1 MSRAIEAQL
10 YLNISRL
17 HMKIPCRT
25 IRHMFLVSALLVTS
39 LLVSPATL
47 AAETG
52 NTTEAVNTTET
63 VKPAETSM
71 EAPARHLT
79 WVIGLE
85 YNQDSSIA
93 GQEII
98 QKDVPIGFSF
108 ETEAYLLE
116 VSIPYVQRSAPSGKV
131 AKSHHHESKKDP
143 TTITPIV
150 TSEGLGDVTSS
161 LRYTLLNEKVAPLS
175 LYARGEV
182 KLATADVAKGL
193 GTGVN
198 DYFAELKA
206 SKTVGAFT
214 GSASIG
220 YAFMG
225 SPGEVKINDVKKFL
239 YFNNIYFG
247 SVSGSYQFTESTHAD
262 LNLDIGQATETG
274 GTEQR
279 DLSAAVEFKASANQS
294 IRMQVLKSIA
304 PGISSWGASAY
315 LSSAL

>member
-1 MSRAIEAQL
+1 
-10 YLNISRL
+10 
-17 HMKIPCRT
+17 MKTPCRT
-25 IRHMFLVSALLVTS
+25 IGHMFLVSALLAISV
-39 LLVSPATL
+39 LVSQSTL
-47 AAETG
+47 AAETVD
-52 NTTEAVNTTET
+52 TTEAINTTET
-63 VKPAETSM
+63 VKPAETVNV
-71 EAPARHLT
+71 APARHLT
-79 WVIGLE
+79 GTIGLE

-108 ETEAYLLE
+108 ETETYVFE
-116 VSIPYVQRSAPSGKV
+116 VNIPYVQRSAPSGKV
-131 AKSHHHESKKDP
+131 AKSHHHESKKD
-143 TTITPIV
+143 TTTVAPIV
-150 TSEGLGDVTSS
+150 TNAGLGDVTSS
-161 LRYTLLNEKVAPLS
+161 LRYILLNEKDAPLS
-175 LYARGEV
+175 LYAKGEV

-198 DYFAELKA
+198 DYFGELKA
-206 SKTVGAFT
+206 SKTFGSLT

-220 YAFMG
+220 YAIMG

-262 LNLDIGQATETG
+262 LNLDIGQSTETG

-279 DLSAAVEFKASANQS
+279 DLSAGVEFKVSSNQS
-294 IRMQVLKSIA
+294 IRMQVLKSIT